1 MLRGFGVNE
10 FSMRVRRRR
19 MRRRRNVRNNDTV
32 LALVT
37 LTK

>member
-10 FSMRVRRRR
+10 FSMRVRRR